1 MVPLSLKKAPKIK
14 ADGTGSRNLQVRLI
28 TFSEICFV
36 FLPGRALRQ
45 RGNDLGPVGFTHLSP
60 SFFVP
65 VICLVYLVIQKTC
78 PPCFVASSLL
88 RYYRCFVVLGS
99 LLIEVRSLLFG
110 PVCRIVTWE
119 RKEVKE
125 VLSSSPHLHERFFS
139 FTCFFSYTIGD
150 VFFCNAEVTP
160 PRNFGVLVTLV
171 PIPGVNGSRGSIS
184 NLLAGWTNYSLDPM
198 ACIESFD

>member
-1 MVPLSLKKAPKIK
+1 MLGRAEKPAFLTNQALFVKPIRMVPLSLKKAPKIK

-88 RYYRCFVVLGS
+88 RYYRWFVILGS

-110 PVCRIVTWE
+110 PVSRQ
-119 RKEVKE
+119 
-125 VLSSSPHLHERFFS
+125 SSGSAESSLGNGRRLKRFFLPRPIFTSGS
-139 FTCFFSYTIGD
+139 FLLPVFSVIQSATFFS
-150 VFFCNAEVTP
+150 AMP
-160 PRNFGVLVTLV
+160 K
-171 PIPGVNGSRGSIS
+171 
-184 NLLAGWTNYSLDPM
+184 
-198 ACIESFD
+198 